1 MSQTDLVEQARLFAT
16 AAHRGQTRKF
26 TAEPYISHPLAV
38 WALVRSVPHT
48 VEMEC
53 AALLHDT
60 VEDTG
65 VALTEIEQ
73 RFGATVARY
82 VAALTDTTG
91 PADGDRA
98 RRKLLVK
105 SQLAAAPAE
114 AKTVKLADIVDNLS
128 SVAQRDPEFARGYM
142 AEKRAVL
149 PVLREGDPSL
159 LARVEAI
166 LAAYFDTVSTPT
178 SPPDV

>member
-1 MSQTDLVEQARLFAT
+1 MSQTDLVEQARLFAI

-26 TAEPYISHPLAV
+26 TAEPYINHPLAV
-38 WALVRSVPHT
+38 WALVCSVPHT

-65 VALTEIEQ
+65 VALAEIE
-73 RFGATVARY
+73 RCFGTTVACY

-105 SQLAAAPAE
+105 SQLAAAPVE
-114 AKTVKLADIVDNLS
+114 AKTVKLADIIDNLS
-128 SVAQRDPEFARGYM
+128 SVAERDPAFARGYM

-149 PVLREGDPSL
+149 PALHDGDACL

-166 LAAYFDTVSTPT
+166 LAAYFDTASTPT
-178 SPPDV
+178 SSPDV